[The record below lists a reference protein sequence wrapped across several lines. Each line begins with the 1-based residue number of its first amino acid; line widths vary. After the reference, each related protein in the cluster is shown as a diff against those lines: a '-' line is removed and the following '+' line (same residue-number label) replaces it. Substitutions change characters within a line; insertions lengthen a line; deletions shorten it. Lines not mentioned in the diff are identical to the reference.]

1 MDVLNAQQKYY
12 TNVSKKNMINIKASD
27 RITLKRISPH
37 PLPTGR
43 QASLSP
49 GGRGEV

>member
-1 MDVLNAQQKYY
+1 MDVLKAQQKYY

-37 PLPTGR
+37 PIPLPAEAVS
-43 QASLSP
+43 Q
-49 GGRGEV
+49 